1 MTKAEFLEQL
11 EQRLLSIGFDERQKT
26 LQCYSEMIDDRIEDG
41 ISEDE
46 ATESLGTVEEIMAET
61 DNGDIEILFLG

>member
-26 LQCYSEMIDDRIEDG
+26 LQYYSEMIDDRIEDG

-61 DNGDIEILFLG
+61 DNGDIEILFLE